1 MEIAISLSGPD
12 DVRGCYIKVSPAE
25 LDLISRY
32 LLGNNVQELTFQRWI
47 KKSKEGKSQD
57 IWKSVEELN
66 LPKMLFGQQ
75 GHHPG
80 SW

>member
-47 KKSKEGKSQD
+47 KKKVKKEKAKTSENQ
-57 IWKSVEELN
+57 
-66 LPKMLFGQQ
+66 
-75 GHHPG
+75 
-80 SW
+80 